1 MVVNN
6 NKNGGLII
14 IGSHVKKTT
23 QQFEEL
29 RKSDYIKFI
38 EFNHML
44 VLEPEKL
51 TVELNR
57 IIAET
62 EDCIKNGQT
71 VAVFTGRERFD
82 VGSEEESLRVS
93 VKISEAITSIVQRL
107 NVQPGFLIA
116 KGGMETLR
124 EVVDMLND

>member
-1 MVVNN
+1 
-6 NKNGGLII
+6 
-14 IGSHVKKTT
+14 
-23 QQFEEL
+23 
-29 RKSDYIKFI
+29 
-38 EFNHML
+38 ML